1 DGSRAA
7 GTGRGDRLPVG
18 AVNQVPRCEHTRNA
32 GAGGGVLDLHVAL
45 VVDVELVA
53 DQLAPRVVADG
64 DEQPGDVQLGFLTGH
79 GVPQLQPAHRALALD
94 LGDHGVGAPL
104 DLGVGP
110 GPLQHDL
117 GGAELV
123 AAVDD
128 RHRLG

>member
-1 DGSRAA
+1 CCRPYSISLGYGFGSLTGGAVAATNQISGFLRGLGRFLFGQPAFRVDGSRAA

-64 DEQPGDVQLGFLTGH
+64 DEQPGDVQLGFLT
-79 GVPQLQPAHRALALD
+79 
-94 LGDHGVGAPL
+94 
-104 DLGVGP
+104 
-110 GPLQHDL
+110 
-117 GGAELV
+117 
-123 AAVDD
+123 
-128 RHRLG
+128 